1 MNDFAGEKGF
11 SRSIPPIPPLLASVL
26 RHGPRAPAALVL
38 SAAARRVAG
47 RHPGLMVRLGPY
59 RHSRFALTASDVPL
73 TFLMDLSRDPIG
85 ISLHAAPPAA
95 DARITGKLAA
105 LVGLV
110 HGVWDGDAL
119 FFSRDLTIEG
129 DTSAALALRN
139 AIDDAELDLG
149 AEAAHLA
156 GPLASPLRR
165 LITLAQNVTGVPL
178 NRPEGTR

>member
-1 MNDFAGEKGF
+1 MTDFAGDTGF
-11 SRSIPPIPPLLASVL
+11 SRTIPQMPPLLASLL
-26 RHGPRAPAALVL
+26 RRAPTAPAAFLL

-47 RHPGLMVRLGPY
+47 RHPGLMVRLGDY

-73 TFLMDLSRDPIG
+73 TFLMDLSRDPIA
-85 ISLHAAPPAA
+85 ISVHATPPAA
-95 DARITGKLAA
+95 DARISGKLAA

-156 GPLASPLRR
+156 GPLASPARR
-165 LITLAQNVTGVPL
+165 LIDLAQRLTGVPL
-178 NRPEGTR
+178 TRTEAVR